1 MKEGSTAWW
10 KKSLVKKYVFFET
23 KAFFFNFYLV
33 LIGIKKIMEILSF
46 LQIPSHL
53 QVNEIGSYCNQAFY
67 KKKRLPMIFCL
78 TLKLS
83 LSTQIFMEKI
93 RMFHCSWFIS
103 WKALKKSKCSCWQT
117 KKFTGHINVSCL
129 RRWNTQKDISK
140 WTNILHVNTGQKKG
154 N

>member
-1 MKEGSTAWW
+1 MKEGSTARW

-53 QVNEIGSYCNQAFY
+53 QVNWKLLQSGLLL
-67 KKKRLPMIFCL
+67 KKKRLPMIFYL

-103 WKALKKSKCSCWQT
+103 WKALTKSKCSCWQT